1 MDIQGG
7 KEIKKVY
14 LYVFDTMADWEP
26 ALLIAEL
33 QSGRYIKDRTLKYSV
48 ATAGLTRNPVTTM
61 GGVKI
66 LPDLTLADLTAEEAA
81 LLILPGGDTWLEPL
95 HAPVFQKVREF
106 LEKDIPV
113 AAICGATI
121 GLGANG
127 LLDHRRHTS
136 NDLGFLKAC
145 CPAYAGEALYARKP
159 AVCDG
164 PLITASGVAPLEFAY
179 ETLKKL
185 DVFSPATLDAWYKL
199 FQTHEA
205 SYFYA
210 LMESLP
216 KR

>member
-1 MDIQGG
+1 
-7 KEIKKVY
+7 
-14 LYVFDTMADWEP
+14 MADWEP
-26 ALLIAEL
+26 ALLVAEL
-33 QSGRYIKDRTLKYSV
+33 QTGRYFKDRTLKYDVITV
-48 ATAGLTRNPVTTM
+48 APTRDPITTM

-66 LPDLTLADLTAEEAA
+66 LPDMVISELSVGDAA

-95 HAPVFQKVREF
+95 HAPVFPKVREF

-127 LLDHRRHTS
+127 VLDGRRHTS

-145 CPAYAGEALYARKP
+145 CPAYAGEALYVQKP

-164 PLITASGVAPLEFAY
+164 LLITASGVAPLEFAY
-179 ETLKKL
+179 EILKKL

-205 SYFYA
+205 SDFYA

-216 KR
+216 KTG

>member
-1 MDIQGG
+1 
-7 KEIKKVY
+7 
-14 LYVFDTMADWEP
+14 MADWEP

-33 QSGRYIKDRTLKYSV
+33 RSGRYFKDRTLKYEV
-48 ATAGLTRNPVTTM
+48 ATVSLTLNPVTTM

-66 LPDLTLADLTAEEAA
+66 LPDMTVAELAANEVA
-81 LLILPGGDTWLEPL
+81 LLILPGGDSWLEPF
-95 HAPVFQKVREF
+95 HAPIFPVVGDL
-106 LEKDIPV
+106 LERSIPV

-127 LLDHRRHTS
+127 LLDRHRHTS

-145 CPAYAGEALYARKP
+145 CPAYNGERLYINMP

-164 PLITASGVAPLEFAY
+164 PLITASGVASLEFAY

-185 DVFSPATLDAWYKL
+185 DVFAPATLDAWYKL
-199 FQTHEA
+199 FNTHEPA
-205 SYFYA
+205 QFYA

-216 KR
+216 RTG